1 MSKVKFVIV
10 SSIFNGGEV
19 MTNSSPPQQPEQ
31 QSPRWKKWAINILI
45 VVVVTIAMLAVAE
58 VGMRVIDGFQLF
70 SVDLEQGAN

>member
-1 MSKVKFVIV
+1 MTV
-10 SSIFNGGEV
+10 SGIFYGGGV
-19 MTNSSPPQQPEQ
+19 MTDSSPSQQPQQTG
-31 QSPRWKKWAINILI
+31 SKWKKWAINILI